1 MSCFLK
7 QPKMIDLT
15 LQKKLG
21 EQIKFLREKQD
32 MPQQVLA
39 AKCNFEKGNL
49 SRLEGGK
56 VNPTLQTLSKI
67 ALALG
72 VDIKELFNFPE

>member
-1 MSCFLK
+1 
-7 QPKMIDLT
+7 
-15 LQKKLG
+15 
-21 EQIKFLREKQD
+21 